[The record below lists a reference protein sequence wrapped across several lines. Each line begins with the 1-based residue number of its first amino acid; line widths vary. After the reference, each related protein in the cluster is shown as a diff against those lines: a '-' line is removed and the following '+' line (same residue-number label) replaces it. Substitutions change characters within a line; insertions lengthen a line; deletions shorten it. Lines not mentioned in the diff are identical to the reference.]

1 MICFYLFYCF
11 LWDRPVLVT
20 LSLLFRE
27 VSRAFDLGFS
37 TKCWLLA
44 GFGKA
49 FRSTKLPLTAWAA
62 HRVRASKMQARV
74 SYFRSCLS
82 SWAQPCTYITAF
94 YPSG

>member
-20 LSLLFRE
+20 FGLLFRE

-49 FRSTKLPLTAWAA
+49 FRSTKLPSTGCLRGASEQDASEGFLFPILSLVMGTALYVY
-62 HRVRASKMQARV
+62 HSI
-74 SYFRSCLS
+74 L
-82 SWAQPCTYITAF
+82 P
-94 YPSG
+94 

>member
-20 LSLLFRE
+20 FGLLFRE
-27 VSRAFDLGFS
+27 VSRAFDPGFS

-49 FRSTKLPLTAWAA
+49 FRSTKLPLTAWDAYM
-62 HRVRASKMQARV
+62 VRAGAITLSKMQARV

-82 SWAQPCTYITAF
+82 S
-94 YPSG
+94 